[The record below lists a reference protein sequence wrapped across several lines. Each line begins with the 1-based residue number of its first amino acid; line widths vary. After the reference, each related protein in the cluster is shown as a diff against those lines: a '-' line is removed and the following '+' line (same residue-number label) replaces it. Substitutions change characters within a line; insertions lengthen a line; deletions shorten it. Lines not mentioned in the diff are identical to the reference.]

1 MLSPKKPGGRPV
13 AVGVGAGSGF
23 VGGVG
28 EVAVATFTDVEAD
41 FVGSALLIAVTVSVP
56 AVAGAVY
63 WPVDVI
69 LPSTARQVTLLFVVV
84 PDTAAV
90 NGSVPD
96 GIDDAVIG
104 DIVTDV
110 TVCGA
115 VGLAL
120 TCAEFALSPL
130 VLTAETT

>member
-1 MLSPKKPGGRPV
+1 M
-13 AVGVGAGSGF
+13 
-23 VGGVG
+23 G
-28 EVAVATFTDVEAD
+28 EVAAATLTDVEAD

-56 AVAGAVY
+56 AVEGAVY
-63 WPVDVI
+63 WPADVI
-69 LPSTARQVTLLFVVV
+69 LPSAARQVTLLFVVV
-84 PDTAAV
+84 PDTVAV
-90 NGSVPD
+90 KGSVPD
-96 GIDDAVIG
+96 GIDDAVVG

-130 VLTAETT
+130 ALIAETT